1 MPVEVTWD
9 DDAHTRIYYQFSG
22 KWTWDEAWQ
31 AMSKASRLSA
41 DEDHTVHALID
52 LSGNTWFP
60 PGAITQFRASR
71 KMRPPNRG
79 YLIIISKNTLIRTI
93 ENIIRLIFPDA
104 MSDYHTAQ
112 SYEDALQRLAELID
126 DSDSSAPQN
135 A

>member
-9 DDAHTRIYYQFSG
+9 DDAHTRIYYRFSG

-31 AMSKASRLSA
+31 AMSKANRLSR
-41 DEDHTVHALID
+41 EEEHTVHALID
-52 LSGNTWFP
+52 LTGSNWFP

-79 YLIIISKNTLIRTI
+79 YLIIISTSTLIRTI
-93 ENIIRLIFPDA
+93 ENIIRLIFPDV

-112 SYEDALQRLAELID
+112 TYDDACQRLKELTD
-126 DSDSSAPQN
+126 NSTTGHN